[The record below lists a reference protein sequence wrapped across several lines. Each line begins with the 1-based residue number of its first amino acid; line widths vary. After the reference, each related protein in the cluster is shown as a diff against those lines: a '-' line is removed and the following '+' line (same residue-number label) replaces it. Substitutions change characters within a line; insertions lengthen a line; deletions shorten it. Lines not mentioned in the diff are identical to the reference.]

1 MSNVLQILSE
11 NYSGQ
16 TVNIT
21 FQPLD
26 GEVVK
31 LTDVTLPYNFINDT
45 FDGDYILF
53 FPEYNLTHKLTI
65 PNPGPPQSRCRCA
78 EFSCFSLIG
87 SPCKVSYLNCQGQQ
101 RNVSMISGQIFKD
114 CVRLKSYDEKIKNV
128 TINLYNYCDK
138 TSDCV
143 ELTPPPTNTQTPT
156 NTPTNTQTP
165 TMTPTNTQTPTN
177 TPMNTQTPTPSPT
190 QTSIPQN
197 LSNIL
202 LFFDNQ
208 SLNSFDINTQTIN
221 EVLGYPQN
229 ENFDGVCFNLNYVY
243 VFSKIFLKLKRYTI
257 LSFNPFEV
265 DLNSAIEY
273 DVPPINWS
281 GKISLVGDNKILL
294 DTQVVNLS
302 YVIYEIIGEQLVE
315 FSRKIDTQ
323 GSILTLHTETSPI
336 REISFGSFFKQ
347 RIYLTESESIE
358 EISGLY
364 LSQPSLSGVFFYNW
378 NQVETEINLVSSS
391 GYIQKIQK
399 KYPYTTTT
407 VGQINSTSIKS
418 ISQIYGQEYYNEYF
432 NSPIYLSGIT
442 SGLIYT
448 LSNNSFDFLYGT
460 YVSGLTYN
468 KSRKNSYPIYPS
480 INVNGIPL
488 PNYET
493 KFKVVNFEDF
503 SSSQFW
509 RYWNNILSFAT
520 VSQYSSAFNY
530 EPIDYQF
537 SEIDDITPETIPNF
551 SGNIKIR
558 IDVSKLVWD
567 LRTSDEILFER
578 INFIIN
584 KIESLPSLSNLGFT
598 ISCDVFYWT
607 ETNIFDNM
615 SITQYEDY
623 YEDFGGIFTYSGYHI
638 GILWNNLTYANGIT
652 NSTGGF
658 YIQIAGGNSNFVNT
672 TEIWDTFV
680 HEVGHA
686 LSIIHTFDCY
696 WKDVYSE
703 LEYDYLDN
711 TDDSIY
717 GCLECGY
724 YTPYLNEYVGT
735 ESEGCTSIM
744 GYGKFATNECNS
756 PSNVESSLDPS
767 YKIFNTES
775 PTSFF
780 ENDNKNISYIDFLEN
795 GEIGQNDLDYI
806 LVTVGNNSAN
816 NLTNVID
823 SILIINEEGEEL
835 EILSPRLN
843 NPNPIILNISS
854 QELSGIF
861 NYENQSGF
869 GIKLDREKIADGNTN
884 WNLGSYGITVS
895 FYTISGNNIISRK
908 PKNYFTTY
916 NSTEIQVP
924 ALYTTRA
931 SRLNSYEYTILNFYL
946 QYVSGN
952 YFNL

>member
-1 MSNVLQILSE
+1 MSNVLKILSS
-11 NYSGQ
+11 NYSGKS
-16 TVNIT
+16 VNIT
-21 FQPLD
+21 FTSTSGDTLSF
-26 GEVVK
+26 ENVS
-31 LTDVTLPYNFINDT
+31 LPYNFVNNT
-45 FDGDYILF
+45 FDGDYTLF
-53 FPEYNLTHKLTI
+53 FPDYNLTHNFQI
-65 PNPGPPQSRCRCA
+65 PTVPVVNKCRCM
-78 EFSCFSLIG
+78 EFVCNSSE
-87 SPCKVSYLNCQGQQ
+87 SSNCI
-101 RNVSMISGQIFKD
+101 V
-114 CVRLKSYDEKIKNV
+114 
-128 TINLYNYCDK
+128 
-138 TSDCV
+138 
-143 ELTPPPTNTQTPT
+143 LTQPPTSTPTATPSPKISLTPT
-156 NTPTNTQTP
+156 NTPPNTPSTTQT
-165 TMTPTNTQTPTN
+165 QF
-177 TPMNTQTPTPSPT
+177 NTQTPTPSPT

-208 SLNSFDINTQTIN
+208 TLNSFDINTQTIN

-257 LSFNPFEV
+257 LGFNPFEV
-265 DLNSAIEY
+265 DSNSVIEY

-281 GKISLVGDNKILL
+281 GKISLVGVNKILL

-302 YVIYEIIGEQLVE
+302 YIVYEIIDGQLIE
-315 FSRKIDTQ
+315 FLRRVDPQ
-323 GSILTLHTETSPI
+323 GSTLTLYTETSPI

-347 RIYLTESESIE
+347 RMYFTESESIQ

-364 LSQPSLSGVFFYNW
+364 LSQPFLAGVFFHSW
-378 NQVETEINLVSSS
+378 NEGENEINLVSSS

-399 KYPYTTTT
+399 KYPFTTTII
-407 VGQINSTSIKS
+407 GQISSTSIKS
-418 ISQIYGQEYYNEYF
+418 ISQIYGQGYYNDYF
-432 NSPIYLSGIT
+432 NPPIYLSGIT
-442 SGLIYT
+442 SGLIYA

-460 YVSGLTYN
+460 YLSGITYN
-468 KSRKNSYPIYPS
+468 KSHKSTYPIYPS
-480 INVNGIPL
+480 INVNGQPL
-488 PNYET
+488 PNLET

-503 SSSQFW
+503 SSSPYW

-520 VSQYSSAFNY
+520 VSQYSSQYNY

-537 SEIDDITPETIPNF
+537 NEIDDITPEIINSF
-551 SGNIKIR
+551 SGNIRIR

-578 INFIIN
+578 INFVIN

-607 ETNIFDNM
+607 ETNTFDNM

-623 YEDFGGIFTYSGYHI
+623 YEDLGGVFTYSGYHI

-686 LSIIHTFDCY
+686 LSLLHTFDCH
-696 WKDVYSE
+696 WKDIYPE
-703 LEYDYLDN
+703 LDYDYLDN

-717 GCLECGY
+717 GCLQCGY
-724 YTPYLNEYVGT
+724 YTPYLNEYAGT
-735 ESEGCTSIM
+735 ESEGCTAIM
-744 GYGKFATNECNS
+744 GYGKFATSECHS
-756 PSNVESSLDPS
+756 PGNAESSLNPN
-767 YKIFNTES
+767 YKIFNTETA
-775 PTSFF
+775 TSFY
-780 ENDNKNISYIDFLEN
+780 ENDNQNVSYINFLEN
-795 GEIGQNDLDYI
+795 SEIQQNDLDYI
-806 LVTVGNNSAN
+806 LITVGNNSAI

-835 EILSPRLN
+835 EILSPRMS
-843 NPNPIILNISS
+843 NPNPIILNINS

-861 NYENQSGF
+861 NYGNQSGF
-869 GIKLDREKIADGNTN
+869 GIKLNREKIADGNTN

-895 FYTISGNNIISRK
+895 FYTISGN
-908 PKNYFTTY
+908 F
-916 NSTEIQVP
+916 
-924 ALYTTRA
+924 
-931 SRLNSYEYTILNFYL
+931 L
-946 QYVSGN
+946 QIELVD
-952 YFNL
+952 